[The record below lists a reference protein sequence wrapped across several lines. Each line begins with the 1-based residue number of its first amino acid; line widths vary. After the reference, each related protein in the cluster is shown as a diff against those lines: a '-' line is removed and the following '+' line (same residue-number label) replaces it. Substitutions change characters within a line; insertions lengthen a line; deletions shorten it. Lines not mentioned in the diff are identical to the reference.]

1 LTIELE
7 QMEKEI
13 GPVEIPIDGCI
24 DLHTFLPQDAADVV
38 EEYIRACREK
48 GIFEV
53 RVIHGKGK
61 GTLRRTVHAVLDRHP
76 MVAAYHLDP
85 GPSGWGAT
93 IAHLR

>member
-1 LTIELE
+1 MVEETET
-7 QMEKEI
+7 
-13 GPVEIPIDGCI
+13 VEIPIDGCI
-24 DLHTFLPQDAADVV
+24 DLHTFRPRDAADVV

-61 GTLRRTVHAVLDRHP
+61 GELRRTVHAVLDRHP
-76 MVAAYHLDP
+76 MVSRYHLDP

-93 IAHLR
+93 IAYLR